1 MKRKKEIKMKM
12 KLVVTWCYL
21 LFMLINHKSS
31 NLFVSA
37 KSLET
42 QNFANCQHV
51 TDFFKSFLN
60 ATIQPSSKVGECCD
74 RCSTTV
80 ISEKNCTFSVMLAM
94 CPVFIFGCVYLS
106 PRQSIITIYI
116 PTNRPAIFFCCSPVC
131 RRLWSLL
138 SSSPVKALRRVNTQG
153 ATHLISTINYTF

>member
-1 MKRKKEIKMKM
+1 M
-12 KLVVTWCYL
+12 KLGVTWCYL

-42 QNFANCQHV
+42 QNLANCQHV

-74 RCSTTV
+74 RPYQRSRKV
-80 ISEKNCTFSVMLAM
+80 VFLVFLYVV
-94 CPVFIFGCVYLS
+94 PVFIFTRIFFRLCLLIASAIHHNNLHTHKQTPGVHLCGGLVVIAEALGCVS
-106 PRQSIITIYI
+106 T
-116 PTNRPAIFFCCSPVC
+116 TNCHTPYQP
-131 RRLWSLL
+131 
-138 SSSPVKALRRVNTQG
+138 Q
-153 ATHLISTINYTF
+153 